1 MKKQKVGL
9 ILFLL
14 GAFLI
19 FGVSWIAPWFTSP
32 VWNSAPPEHF
42 EGTVWEA
49 FGLIFML
56 MSFLAPAGILMIAIG
71 TLFLGDS
78 AKSHVWPYTIGIILV
93 TFSFLFPATLDF
105 YPILY
110 GVAGFFISIFFF
122 AILWYWAQNHRRLK
136 EKSKAASVY
145 QLISYI
151 FFFLIALL
159 MCTLLG
165 NPFSGL
171 YFPEKVIEQNALPF
185 HYSFGTKVAIYFVL
199 AMFFTFL
206 YQYKKS
212 QIKKTPLVSTGK

>member
-9 ILFLL
+9 ILFII

-19 FGVSWIAPWFTSP
+19 FIVSWVAPWFTSP
-32 VWNSAPPEHF
+32 VWSSAPPEHF
-42 EGTVWEA
+42 DGTVWEA

-56 MSFLAPAGILMIAIG
+56 MSFLAPAGILMTAIG
-71 TLFLGDS
+71 TLFLGES
-78 AKSHVWPYTIGIILV
+78 GKSHIWSYTIGIIVV
-93 TFSFLFPATLDF
+93 TFSFMFPATLDF
-105 YPILY
+105 YPILF
-110 GVAGFFISIFFF
+110 GMAAFFISIFFF
-122 AILWYWAQNHRRLK
+122 TILWYWAKNHRGLK
-136 EKSKAASVY
+136 GSAKTVSVY

-171 YFPEKVIEQNALPF
+171 YFPEKVMEQNALPF
-185 HYSFGTKVAIYFVL
+185 HYSFGTKAAIYFVL

-206 YQYKKS
+206 YQYKKL
-212 QIKKTPLVSTGK
+212 QIEKTPLVSTGK